1 MRDEVDL
8 AKLINRPD
16 KAREF
21 IDGIDWRPDERPE
34 TVNLGG
40 DDIIQLNDMTDNDAV
55 RVAQFL
61 LKNLEIPKLIQNMHL
76 YLPLH

>member
-76 YLPLH
+76 YLPLN